1 MAAPDAAVNAQALPL
16 GPGDPSQLGSYT
28 LLGRLGQ
35 GGMGTV
41 YLGRTGNGRLVAIK
55 VIRTDVAD
63 DDEFRL
69 RFRLEAETARRVARV
84 CTAEVLDAAPDAE
97 QPYLVTEFIEG
108 RTLAKFVSES
118 GPLLAANLEQLAV
131 GVAAALT
138 AIHSAGIVHRDLKPS
153 NVVLSPFGPRV
164 IDFGIA
170 RALDSASNLTGDLQ
184 QLGTPAFMAPEQIQ
198 GDPVTPAVDIFAWGG
213 LITFAATGR
222 YPFGEGSA
230 QALLFRAVNED
241 PNLDGLDSPLREIV
255 ANAMLKAPSA
265 RPTAQQLMLRL
276 LGEPLSTAQIDPEA
290 TVTQVLRDWRLPAP
304 ANTFGGTTTHHIPG
318 TRDAPGTRDTATPAT
333 VRGGRVVPRPRR
345 RTALVVAGGGV
356 AVVAVLGAVLALA
369 PRGSG
374 TGGNVKVADILP
386 KSAVGLGDD
395 TLVYSSE
402 QNGTKAIYSLQVGAD
417 GPVGPPRPLTRDARP
432 DTLPVIVG
440 PKRRTVLYT
449 VGDSS
454 PSLKAIAADG
464 SVGPIS
470 LFGSGPAADIQIAQ
484 DARASVDPTGRFIVI
499 KADIGPNDGTAGLY
513 VIAMDGS
520 SVRQLGVPAGAT
532 DPSWSPADNRI
543 VYFVSENGSNGG
555 KLFSIDAFD
564 PAATPTQLTDGRNGL
579 DADPCWSPD
588 GKRIAFRRSA
598 GTNLAEMDIYVMDA
612 AGGTP
617 TQLTEAP
624 GQEQDPSFVSGDNKK
639 ITYTAQRPGDTNREI
654 YVTDANRLDDAH
666 AQRLTTFTGL
676 DATPRWQSG

>member
-1 MAAPDAAVNAQALPL
+1 MTAPDAALNAQMAPL
-16 GPGDPSQLGSYT
+16 GPDDPSQLGSYT
-28 LLGRLGQ
+28 LLGTLGQ

-41 YLGRTGNGRLVAIK
+41 YLGRSETDRLVAIK
-55 VIRTDVAD
+55 VIRADVAD
-63 DDEFRL
+63 DHEFRS

-108 RTLAKFVSES
+108 RTLAKFVTEV
-118 GPLLAANLEQLAV
+118 GPLSAANLEQLAV

-170 RALDSASNLTGDLQ
+170 RALDAVSNLTGDLQ

-198 GDPVTPAVDIFAWGG
+198 GEQVTPAVDIFAWGG

-230 QALLFRAVNED
+230 QILLFRAVNEE
-241 PNLDGLDSPLREIV
+241 PRLDGLDSPLREIV
-255 ANAMLKAPSA
+255 ASAMIKTPSA
-265 RPTAQQLMLRL
+265 RPSAQQLMLRL
-276 LGEPLSTAQIDPEA
+276 LGEPLSTEQVDPEA
-290 TVTQVLRDWRLPAP
+290 TVTQVLRDWQLPAP
-304 ANTFGGTTTHHIPG
+304 GSASGGTATRG
-318 TRDAPGTRDTATPAT
+318 TRGTSTPAT
-333 VRGGRVVPRPRR
+333 VRGDSPVPRPRR
-345 RTALVVAGGGV
+345 RMALVVASSGV
-356 AVVAVLGAVLALA
+356 AVAAVAGAVLALA
-369 PRGSG
+369 PGSNPG
-374 TGGNVKVADILP
+374 DNQAKVADILP
-386 KSAVGLGDD
+386 KSTVGLGDD

-402 QNGTKAIYSLQVGAD
+402 QDGKKDIFSVQVGSNGAL
-417 GPVGPPRPLTRDARP
+417 GSPRKLTNDTDP

-440 PKRRTVLYT
+440 PKRKTVLYT

-464 SVGPIS
+464 SAGPIS
-470 LFGSGPAADIQIAQ
+470 LFGSGPAAEIQIAG
-484 DARASVDPTGRFIVI
+484 DARASVDPTGRFVVI
-499 KADIGPNDGTAGLY
+499 RAVRGPNDGSPGLY

-520 SVRQLGVPAGAT
+520 SVRQLPVPAGAT
-532 DPSWSPADNRI
+532 DPSWSPTNNQI

-555 KLFSIDAFD
+555 KLFTVDAFNTNAQ
-564 PAATPTQLTDGRNGL
+564 PVQLTDGSQGL

-588 GKRIAFRRSA
+588 GKRIAFRRSV
-598 GTNLAEMDIYVMDA
+598 GTNLAELDIYVMDA

-617 TQLTEAP
+617 TRLTDAP
-624 GQEQDPSFVSGDNKK
+624 GQDQDPSFAAGDNKR
-639 ITYTAQRPGDTNREI
+639 IAFTSQRDGATNREI
-654 YVTDANRLDDAH
+654 YVTDANRLDDDH
-666 AQRLTTFTGL
+666 AQKLTTFNGL

>member
-1 MAAPDAAVNAQALPL
+1 MTAPDAALNAQMAPL
-16 GPGDPSQLGSYT
+16 GPHDPAQLGAYT
-28 LLGRLGQ
+28 LLGTLGQ

-41 YLGRTGNGRLVAIK
+41 YLGRTETGRLVAIK
-55 VIRTDVAD
+55 VIRADVAD
-63 DDEFRL
+63 DHEFRS

-108 RTLAKFVSES
+108 RTLAKFVTEN
-118 GPLLAANLEQLAV
+118 GPLSAANLEQLAV

-170 RALDSASNLTGDLQ
+170 RALDAVSDLTGDLQ

-198 GDPVTPAVDIFAWGG
+198 GEPVTPAVDIFAWGG

-230 QALLFRAVNED
+230 QVLLYRAVSEE
-241 PNLDGLDSPLREIV
+241 PRLDGLDSPLREIV
-255 ANAMLKAPSA
+255 ASAMVKTPAA
-265 RPTAQQLMLRL
+265 RPSAQQLMLRL
-276 LGEPLSTAQIDPEA
+276 LGEPLSTEQVDPEA
-290 TVTQVLRDWRLPAP
+290 TVTQVLRDWQLPAP
-304 ANTFGGTTTHHIPG
+304 GGTSGGASGGIATRG
-318 TRDAPGTRDTATPAT
+318 TRGTSTPAT
-333 VRGGRVVPRPRR
+333 VRGDSPLPRPRR
-345 RTALVVAGGGV
+345 RTALVVAGSGV
-356 AVVAVLGAVLALA
+356 AVAAVAGAVLALA
-369 PRGSG
+369 TGSDPG
-374 TGGNVKVADILP
+374 DNQAKVTDILP
-386 KSAVGLGDD
+386 KAAVALGDD

-402 QNGTKAIYSLQVGAD
+402 QDGKKDIFSAQVGPN
-417 GPVGPPRPLTRDARP
+417 GLVGSPRKLTHDTDP

-440 PKRRTVLYT
+440 PRRKTVLYT

-464 SVGPIS
+464 SGVPIS
-470 LFGSGPAADIQIAQ
+470 LFTAGPALDVQIAP
-484 DARASVDPTGRFIVI
+484 DARASVDPTGRFVVI
-499 KADIGPNDGTAGLY
+499 RATRGPNDGSTGLY

-520 SVRQLGVPAGAT
+520 SVRQLPVPAGAT
-532 DPSWSPADNRI
+532 DPSWSPTDNRI

-555 KLFSIDAFD
+555 KLFTVDAFNTGAQ
-564 PAATPTQLTDGRNGL
+564 PVALTDGRDGL
-579 DADPCWSPD
+579 DADPCWSAD

-598 GTNLAEMDIYVMDA
+598 GTNLAEMDIFVMDA
-612 AGGTP
+612 AGGAAA
-617 TQLTEAP
+617 QLTNAP
-624 GQEQDPSFVSGDNKK
+624 GQDQDPSFAAGDDKR
-639 ITYTAQRPGDTNREI
+639 IAFTSQRDGVTNREI

-666 AQRLTTFTGL
+666 AQRLTPFNGL
-676 DATPRWQSG
+676 NATPRWQSG